1 MNGKNSPVLKLA
13 LLLFVVLSVFAFFE
27 CAFRLEYLA
36 GWHLAKV
43 FRLFL
48 FKLFSYGIYVLPIFV
63 LGRFSKYYFVFV
75 CLLFFPNILLQF
87 LLTKYMGIENFSG
100 NSHLFEQLGDFVHVN
115 LIRDFCL
122 SVMGVWTFVCI
133 ALFSLLAFGA
143 LAFVFVRVFRSEFYV
158 SKFDGVLLISLLCFV
173 GLTVFGVG
181 RTKYAFYVGQ
191 ILTHPWFVDFGV
203 GYYKYTNT
211 PHYLSSID
219 DAYMP
224 RLKSEIKTALNSDI
238 VGVVMVG
245 ESLSRIPLQSYGYK
259 RENTPK
265 IEALRGS
272 GNLFLYNGETKI
284 GYTTGSLLTALTF
297 CEFELPKRSVPV
309 AEILKNSDITTYLL
323 SSVYHTELA
332 LKRIFSGME
341 YLAQVPEGVEID
353 SWHDDNLLPPLREKI
368 SKSAELRNCF
378 FMHFQGSH
386 FNFDTKY
393 PESFKVFDN
402 VRDQYTAA
410 LKPDEIYT
418 YNTYDNTVLYFDY
431 IFASV
436 VDILKSAKKPA
447 FLLYF
452 SDHGE
457 GYSRETYRYQPR
469 ADKNRIYNVPVI
481 VWVSD
486 EYAAQYGDVVK
497 ALKANENKFV
507 RLDKSVLFTLLNLL
521 RIELTTQGNNSL
533 ATPNFMESK

>member
-1 MNGKNSPVLKLA
+1 MFGRVNYKSFPVSKLA

-27 CAFRLEYLA
+27 CAFLFEYVA
-36 GWHLAKV
+36 GWHITKV

-63 LGRFSKYYFVFV
+63 LGRFGKYYFVFV
-75 CLLFFPNILLQF
+75 CLLFLPNILLRF
-87 LLTKYMGIENFSG
+87 LLAKYAGIENFQ
-100 NSHLFEQLGDFVHVN
+100 LFGQLGDFMHAN
-115 LIRDFCL
+115 LVRDFCL
-122 SVMGVWTFVCI
+122 SIMGVPTLVCI
-133 ALFSLLAFGA
+133 ALFSLSAFGV
-143 LAFVFVRVFRSEFYV
+143 LAFVFTRVFRSEFCI
-158 SKFDGVLLISLLCFV
+158 SKFDVVLLISLLSFV

-181 RTKYAFYVGQ
+181 RTKYSFYVGE
-191 ILTHPWFVDFGV
+191 ILTHPWFVNFGV

-211 PHYLSSID
+211 PHYFSSID

-224 RLKSEIKTALNSDI
+224 RLKSEIKATLSSDI

-245 ESLSRIPLQSYGYK
+245 ESLSRIPFQSYGYK

-272 GNLFLYNGETKI
+272 GNLFLYKGQTKI
-284 GYTTGSLLTALTF
+284 GYTTDSLLTALTF
-297 CEFELPKRSVPV
+297 SEFELTKKSVPI
-309 AEILKNSDITTYLL
+309 AEILKNSGIAPYLL
-323 SSVYHTELA
+323 SSVYQVEFS

-341 YLAQVPEGVEID
+341 HIAQVPEGVEID

-368 SKSAELRNCF
+368 SELDEPRSCF

-393 PESFKVFDN
+393 PASFKVFDN

-436 VDILKSAKKPA
+436 VDILKSSKKPA

-457 GYSRETYRYQPR
+457 GYSRETYRHQPR
-469 ADKNRIYNVPVI
+469 ADKTRIYNVPVI

-497 ALKANENKFV
+497 ALKANQNKFV

-521 RIELTTQGNNSL
+521 RIELTTQGDNSL
-533 ATPNFMESK
+533 ATPNFTEPK